1 MIYESQLLKHIKR
14 THCAPPFFLITRNTH
29 FSSLSYPSIHTK
41 MSKVARR
48 PFITDVSI
56 EKSIQIL
63 ADPNVS
69 YKLLY
74 WDIFSVGATSRELLA
89 FGNVKWS
96 NERIAI
102 ASDEQDKVIGWL
114 VRGERRDE

>member
-1 MIYESQLLKHIKR
+1 
-14 THCAPPFFLITRNTH
+14 
-29 FSSLSYPSIHTK
+29 